1 MRTRFITNL
10 LVLLASGFVVVSSQ
24 SFGADTTGWIASVIA
39 VGIIGMTAIAHRDRR
54 HDTLQSS
61 LDASTSSV
69 AVWSIVASVVFSGS
83 ALTWVSFADALGL
96 AALAVVGM
104 IVHELRT
111 ERLVQIL
118 ATTEPSGDAT
128 VKAADSYP
136 AAA

>member
-1 MRTRFITNL
+1 MIEQATSIYRNART
-10 LVLLASGFVVVSSQ
+10 AP
-24 SFGADTTGWIASVIA
+24 
-39 VGIIGMTAIAHRDRR
+39 
-54 HDTLQSS
+54 
-61 LDASTSSV
+61 
-69 AVWSIVASVVFSGS
+69 GS
-83 ALTWVSFADALGL
+83 ALTSVSFADALGL